1 MGNRKKL
8 MHFLRVDPAAA
19 VSALSYPWSFSSN
32 SSFSD
37 DDGYSSSSFQG
48 SVSSLPSRSYSP
60 PKSPWAR
67 LPGLGG
73 ADNASSDDATA
84 TGLIASLVKEDG
96 KVYSLAATGDVLYTG
111 TDSETV
117 RLWRDQRELA
127 GFQSRVQQCVVRL
140 LNRLVLAHGTAICF
154 LIPFPSNFNSDKT
167 HLLHIYAAM
176 L

>member
-1 MGNRKKL
+1 

-19 VSALSYPWSFSSN
+19 VSALSSPRSFSSN
-32 SSFSD
+32 SSFSE

-48 SVSSLPSRSYSP
+48 SASSSPSRSYSP

-73 ADNASSDDATA
+73 ADADDATA

-117 RLWRDQRELA
+117 RMWRDRRDLA
-127 GFQSRVQQCVVRL
+127 GFRTGSGLVKTIVVAADGRIFTGHQDGKVRV
-140 LNRLVLAHGTAICF
+140 
-154 LIPFPSNFNSDKT
+154 
-167 HLLHIYAAM
+167 
-176 L
+176 

>member
-1 MGNRKKL
+1 

-19 VSALSYPWSFSSN
+19 FSALSSPRSFFSSNSN

-48 SVSSLPSRSYSP
+48 SASSSPSRSYSP

-73 ADNASSDDATA
+73 ADADDATA

-96 KVYSLAATGDVLYTG
+96 KVYSLAAAGDVLYTG

-117 RLWRDQRELA
+117 RVWRD
-127 GFQSRVQQCVVRL
+127 
-140 LNRLVLAHGTAICF
+140 
-154 LIPFPSNFNSDKT
+154 
-167 HLLHIYAAM
+167 
-176 L
+176 

>member
-1 MGNRKKL
+1 MGNRRKL

-19 VSALSYPWSFSSN
+19 VSALSSPRSFSTN

-48 SVSSLPSRSYSP
+48 SASSSPSRSYSP

-67 LPGLGG
+67 LPGLG
-73 ADNASSDDATA
+73 ADDASSDNATA

-96 KVYSLAATGDVLYTG
+96 

-117 RLWRDQRELA
+117 RVW
-127 GFQSRVQQCVVRL
+127 
-140 LNRLVLAHGTAICF
+140 
-154 LIPFPSNFNSDKT
+154 
-167 HLLHIYAAM
+167 
-176 L
+176 

>member
-1 MGNRKKL
+1 

-19 VSALSYPWSFSSN
+19 VSALSSPRSFSTN

-48 SVSSLPSRSYSP
+48 SASSSPSRSYSP

-67 LPGLGG
+67 LPGLG
-73 ADNASSDDATA
+73 ADDATA

-111 TDSETV
+111 TDSETMWV
-117 RLWRDQRELA
+117 W
-127 GFQSRVQQCVVRL
+127 
-140 LNRLVLAHGTAICF
+140 
-154 LIPFPSNFNSDKT
+154 
-167 HLLHIYAAM
+167 
-176 L
+176 